1 MMEKLRSFSTLSAID
16 NSSMVDKVELSL
28 LDFFINKQLKVGDS
42 IPKELELADLM
53 GVSRTV
59 IRESLNRLRT
69 MGLIETKKKKGTVIK
84 SPDITLILQK
94 SIIPHILDHST
105 LRDIFELR
113 LALEVGMADFVVSRA
128 TNEDILELLEIVK
141 DEESQSANALFDID
155 YEIKFHGKLY
165 EITANDTLREFQKLL
180 LPVYNYIYSSGL
192 LNLPTAQK
200 KFTSHKQL
208 VELLQTRDAEQF
220 RVGMRYHLENHF
232 YRILLNTS
240 N

>member
-1 MMEKLRSFSTLSAID
+1 MEKLRSFSTLSAID
-16 NSSMVDKVELSL
+16 NSSMVDKVEMSL
-28 LDFFINKQLKVGDS
+28 LDFFISKELNVGDS

-69 MGLIETKKKKGTVIK
+69 MGLIETKKKRGTVIK

-113 LALEVGMADFVVSRA
+113 LALEVGMADFVVTRA
-128 TNEDILELLEIVK
+128 TNEDILELFEIVK
-141 DEESQSANALFDID
+141 DEEGQSADILFDID

-180 LPVYNYIYSSGL
+180 LPVYKYIYSSGL
-192 LNLPTAQK
+192 LNLPTAQR

-208 VELLQTRDAEQF
+208 VEILQTRDAEKF
-220 RVGMRYHLENHF
+220 RMGMRHHLENHF
-232 YRILLNTS
+232 YRIL
-240 N
+240 